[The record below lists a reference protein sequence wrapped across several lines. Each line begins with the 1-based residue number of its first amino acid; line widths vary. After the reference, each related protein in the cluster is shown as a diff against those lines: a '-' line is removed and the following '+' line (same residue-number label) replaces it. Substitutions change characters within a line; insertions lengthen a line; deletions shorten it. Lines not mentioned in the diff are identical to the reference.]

1 MRAER
6 IALIVLSVI
15 AVGFGVIQSSQGD
28 TAKKGGLDVTAGNVP
43 AAGHTSV
50 WIIDP
55 AEQTAT
61 LCHFEVGKDKV
72 DCHAAKYATSKAAA
86 Q

>member
-6 IALIVLSVI
+6 IALIVLSVA
-15 AVGFGVIQSSQGD
+15 AVGFGVIQSSHGD
-28 TAKKGGLDVTAGNVP
+28 QVKKSGIDIQNGAVP
-43 AAGHTSV
+43 GAGHTTV

-55 AEQTAT
+55 TEQMAT
-61 LCHFEVGKDKV
+61 VCHYEIGKDKV
-72 DCHAAKYATSKAAA
+72 DCHAGKYQGNKAT

>member
-6 IALIVLSVI
+6 IALIVLSVV
-15 AVGFGVIQSSQGD
+15 AVGFGAIQSSHGEN
-28 TAKKGGLDVTAGNVP
+28 KKLGIEVTAGAAP
-43 AAGHTSV
+43 AAGHTTV
-50 WIIDP
+50 WIIDT

-61 LCHFEVGKDKV
+61 LCHFEIGKDKV
-72 DCHAAKYATSKAAA
+72 DCHSGKYAQGKNA

>member
-6 IALIVLSVI
+6 IALIVLSVV
-15 AVGFGVIQSSQGD
+15 AVSFGAIQSSHGD
-28 TAKKGGLDVTAGNVP
+28 SKKSGVEITAGGSP
-43 AAGHTSV
+43 AAGHTTV
-50 WIIDP
+50 WIIDT

-61 LCHFEVGKDKV
+61 LCHFEIGKDKV
-72 DCHAAKYATSKAAA
+72 DCHPAKYATGKNA

>member
-6 IALIVLSVI
+6 IALIVLSVV
-15 AVGFGVIQSSQGD
+15 AVGFGAIQSSHGEN
-28 TAKKGGLDVTAGNVP
+28 KKLGIEINAGAAP
-43 AAGHTSV
+43 AAGHSTV
-50 WIIDP
+50 WIIDT

-61 LCHFEVGKDKV
+61 LCHFEIGKDKV
-72 DCHAAKYATSKAAA
+72 DCHAGKYTQGKNT